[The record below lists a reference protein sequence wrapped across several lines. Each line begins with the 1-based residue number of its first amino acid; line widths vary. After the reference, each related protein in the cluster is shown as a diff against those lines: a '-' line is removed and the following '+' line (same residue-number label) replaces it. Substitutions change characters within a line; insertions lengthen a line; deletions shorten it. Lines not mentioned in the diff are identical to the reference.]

1 MAGAPRRTEV
11 RLTLGLNGNT
21 FPLAGAVGRGQ
32 RSPTREALAA
42 MDLGKDLMLEMYR
55 SMQRIRQFEG
65 KVRDLA
71 IASEIPGFVH
81 VSIGE
86 EASATGVCAALRKTD
101 RITSTHRGHSHLIA
115 KGGRLDRMMAELY
128 GKREGGSMHIVDFS
142 LGILG
147 ANGIVG
153 AGLPIATGSALAAQ
167 VSGRDDVTA
176 CFFGDGASN
185 EGTFHESLNL
195 AAVWKLPV
203 VFVCEN
209 NGYGEF
215 TPMETVTSV
224 KDIAVRAQGYA
235 IPGHIVDG
243 NDVMEVFAHAS
254 EAVARAR
261 AGDGPTLLECKTYRW
276 EGHVVG
282 EAAFLGEGA
291 YRPTKEVEEWKLK
304 CPIIRYQQFLVGGGK
319 VSKAELE
326 RIDSET
332 AAELEDAIKFARES
346 ALPDVSEVT
355 DDVFA
360 E

>member
-1 MAGAPRRTEV
+1 
-11 RLTLGLNGNT
+11 
-21 FPLAGAVGRGQ
+21 
-32 RSPTREALAA
+32 
-42 MDLGKDLMLEMYR
+42 MDVGKDKLLEMYR

-65 KVRDLA
+65 RVRDLA
-71 IASEIPGFVH
+71 IANELPGFVH

-101 RITSTHRGHSHLIA
+101 YITSTHRGHGHLLA
-115 KGGRLDRMMAELY
+115 KGGRLDRMMAELF
-128 GKREGGSMHIVDFS
+128 GKRTGYCKGKGGSMHIVDYA

-153 AGLPIATGSALAAQ
+153 GGLPIATGSALGA
-167 VSGRDDVTA
+167 VIKGKDDVTA

-209 NGYGEF
+209 NGFGEF

-224 KDIAVRAQGYA
+224 KDIAVRAQAYA

-243 NDVMEVFAHAS
+243 NDVLEVYRYAS
-254 EAVARAR
+254 EAIARAR
-261 AGDGPTLLECKTYRW
+261 AGQGPTLLECKTYRW

-282 EAAFLGEGA
+282 EQAFLGSA
-291 YRPTKEVEEWKLK
+291 SYRTEQEVSEWKLR
-304 CPIIRYQQFLVGGGK
+304 CPLIRFDKFAAESGK
-319 VSKAELE
+319 ISAAELAKIKTETEAELE
-326 RIDSET
+326 G
-332 AAELEDAIKFARES
+332 AIKFARES
-346 ALPDVSEVT
+346 PLPDATEVT
-355 DDVFA
+355 DDVFT

>member
-1 MAGAPRRTEV
+1 
-11 RLTLGLNGNT
+11 
-21 FPLAGAVGRGQ
+21 
-32 RSPTREALAA
+32 
-42 MDLGKDLMLEMYR
+42 MDVGKDKLLEMYR
-55 SMQRIRQFEG
+55 SMQRIRQFET
-65 KVRDLA
+65 KTRDLA
-71 IASEIPGFVH
+71 LANELPGFVH

-101 RITSTHRGHSHLIA
+101 RITSTHRGHGHLLA
-115 KGGRLDRMMAELY
+115 KGGQLNRMMAELY
-128 GKREGGSMHIVDFS
+128 GKKTGYCKGKGGSMHIVDYA

-153 AGLPIATGSALAAQ
+153 GGLPIATGSALAA
-167 VSGRDDVTA
+167 VIAGKDDVTA

-215 TPMETVTSV
+215 TPMQTVTSV
-224 KDIAVRAQGYA
+224 RDIAQRAQSYN
-235 IPGHIVDG
+235 IPGFIVDG
-243 NDVMEVFAHAS
+243 NDVMEVFRFAS

-261 AGDGPTLLECKTYRW
+261 AGEGPTLLECKTYRW

-291 YRPTKEVEEWKLK
+291 YRPTAEVEEWKRK
-304 CPIIRYQQFLVGGGK
+304 CPIIRYQQFLVRGGK
-319 VSKAELE
+319 IEQAELD

-332 AAELEDAIKFARES
+332 SAELEDAIKFARES
-346 ALPDVSEVT
+346 ELPDVSEVT

-360 E
+360 K

>member
-1 MAGAPRRTEV
+1 
-11 RLTLGLNGNT
+11 LTLGTNGNT
-21 FPLAGAVGRGQ
+21 FALAGA
-32 RSPTREALAA
+32 LAAVSARRQEEVLPA
-42 MDLGKDLMLEMYR
+42 MDLGKDLMLDMYR

-65 KVRDLA
+65 RVRDLA
-71 IASEIPGFVH
+71 IANELPGFVH

-115 KGGRLDRMMAELY
+115 KGGKLDRMMAELY
-128 GKREGGSMHIVDFS
+128 GKREGYCKGKGGSMHIVDFS

-153 AGLPIATGSALAAQ
+153 AGLPIAAGSALAAQ
-167 VSGRDDVTA
+167 IAGRDDVTA

-209 NGYGEF
+209 NGFGEF

-224 KDIAVRAQGYA
+224 KDIAERAHGYA

-243 NDVMEVFAHAS
+243 NDVFEVYRYAS
-254 EAVARAR
+254 EAIARAR
-261 AGDGPTLLECKTYRW
+261 AGEGPTLLECKTYRW

-282 EAAFLGEGA
+282 EQAFLGSSA
-291 YRPTKEVEEWKLK
+291 YRTEAEIESWKKK
-304 CPIIRYQQFLVGGGK
+304 CPLIKFEKFVLESGK
-319 VSKAELE
+319 ISKAELD
-326 RIDSET
+326 RIVNET
-332 AAELEDAIKFARES
+332 QAELEAAVEFARQ
-346 ALPDVSEVT
+346 APLPDPSEVT

-360 E
+360 

>member
-1 MAGAPRRTEV
+1 
-11 RLTLGLNGNT
+11 
-21 FPLAGAVGRGQ
+21 
-32 RSPTREALAA
+32 
-42 MDLGKDLMLEMYR
+42 MDVGKDKLLEMYR
-55 SMQRIRQFEG
+55 SMQRIRQFEN
-65 KVRDLA
+65 KTRDLA
-71 IASEIPGFVH
+71 LANELPGFVH

-101 RITSTHRGHSHLIA
+101 YITSTHRGHGHLLA
-115 KGGRLDRMMAELY
+115 KGGQLNRMMAELY
-128 GKREGGSMHIVDFS
+128 GKKTGYCKGKGGSMHIVDYA

-153 AGLPIATGSALAAQ
+153 GGLPIATGSALGA
-167 VSGRDDVTA
+167 VIKGKDDVTA

-215 TPMETVTSV
+215 TPMQTVTSV
-224 KDIAVRAQGYA
+224 RDIAQRAHGYN
-235 IPGHIVDG
+235 IPGIIVDG
-243 NDVMEVFAHAS
+243 NDVMEVFARAS

-261 AGDGPTLLECKTYRW
+261 AGEGPTLVECKTYRW

-304 CPIIRYQQFLVGGGK
+304 CPIIRYQQFLLSGGK
-319 VSKAELE
+319 IDKAELD

-332 AAELEDAIKFARES
+332 AAELEDAIKFARASE
-346 ALPDVSEVT
+346 LPDVSEVT
-355 DDVFA
+355 DDVYA
-360 E
+360 K

>member
-1 MAGAPRRTEV
+1 
-11 RLTLGLNGNT
+11 
-21 FPLAGAVGRGQ
+21 
-32 RSPTREALAA
+32 
-42 MDLGKDLMLEMYR
+42 MDVGKDKLLEMYR
-55 SMQRIRQFEG
+55 SMQRIRQFET
-65 KVRDLA
+65 KTRDLA
-71 IASEIPGFVH
+71 LANELPGFVH

-101 RITSTHRGHSHLIA
+101 RITSTHRGHGHLLA
-115 KGGRLDRMMAELY
+115 KGGQLNRMMAELY
-128 GKREGGSMHIVDFS
+128 GKRTGYCKGKGGSMHIVDYA

-153 AGLPIATGSALAAQ
+153 GGLPIATGSALAA
-167 VSGRDDVTA
+167 VIAGKDDVTA

-215 TPMETVTSV
+215 TPMQTVTSV
-224 KDIAVRAQGYA
+224 RDIAQRAQGYN
-235 IPGHIVDG
+235 IPGFIVDG
-243 NDVMEVFAHAS
+243 NDVMEVFRFAS

-261 AGDGPTLLECKTYRW
+261 AGEGPTLLECKTYRW

-291 YRPTKEVEEWKLK
+291 YRPTAEVEAWKLK
-304 CPIIRYQQFLVGGGK
+304 CPIIRYQQFLVSGGK
-319 VSKAELE
+319 IDQAELD
-326 RIDSET
+326 RIAKET
-332 AAELEDAIKFARES
+332 TAELEDAIKFARASE
-346 ALPDVSEVT
+346 LPDVSEVT
-355 DDVFA
+355 DDVYA
-360 E
+360 D